1 MDQLSSIDASFLH
14 LETPETPMHVGSL
27 MLFELPE
34 DYDGD
39 YYEDVKAMLG
49 KRMHLASVLTR
60 KLAQMP
66 FELAEPVWIEDD
78 DIDLDYHVRS
88 VMLRR
93 PGTTQQLDTLIA
105 RLHSTLLDRSR
116 PLWEIYVIEGLET
129 DRSLSTARR
138 IMRCRRQGRG
148 RLAKVLYDV
157 SPKIREVPPPRRKR
171 GGGSYQLGITELLQA
186 AAVNSASQYRKLAG
200 VLPGAAKALTAAAKV
215 VASQRTTGGARS
227 LNLGLAPKTIF
238 NVSITNQRSYS
249 TLSVPL
255 ADIKELGKRV
265 GGTVNTIVMAMC
277 SIALHR
283 FLKERDLLPKEPL
296 IALVPVSLRAEG
308 DSAMNNQASMVRVD
322 LATDIAEL
330 PLRLKAIHAS
340 SEAAKAVVKELK
352 PVLGLELPITG
363 SPWLMTGLAS
373 LLGRSNFASRAPAA
387 GNVVISNVPGPPMTL
402 YMAGAR
408 MVHYYPVSIPSH
420 GSGLNITVQ
429 SYAGLLELPYRLSAR
444 GVTGRILRDRGALAG
459 RPARDRSAADAPC
472 GRRRRVRSG
481 RVYSAGSDRTERSD
495 RTQEGLHE
503 EDRRSTAESAQVN
516 RAGVEPKIRLGGNE
530 HATARCKQFV
540 TAIIAIRRRDYQDVI
555 FEDRPASD
563 PDLADLLHDRL
574 SRPRQYRVCAASDEA
589 NPAV

>member
-1 MDQLSSIDASFLH
+1 
-14 LETPETPMHVGSL
+14 MHVGSL

-34 DYDGD
+34 GYEGD

-49 KRMHLASVLTR
+49 KRLHLASVLNR

-88 VMLRR
+88 VTLRR
-93 PGTTQQLDTLIA
+93 PGTMQQLESLIA

-116 PLWEIYVIEGLET
+116 PLWEMYVIEGLENGQVAFYSKAHHSGV
-129 DRSLSTARR
+129 DGKA
-138 IMRCRRQGRG
+138 GVE
-148 RLAKVLYDV
+148 LAKVLYDV

-186 AAVNSASQYRKLAG
+186 AAANSASQYRKLAG
-200 VLPGAAKALTAAAKV
+200 VLPGAAKALTAAARV

-322 LATDIAEL
+322 LATDITEL

-387 GNVVISNVPGPPMTL
+387 GNVVISNVPGPADDAL
-402 YMAGAR
+402 HGRRADGALLPGLN
-408 MVHYYPVSIPSH
+408 PVSRQRAEYH
-420 GSGLNITVQ
+420 GAELRRV
-429 SYAGLLELPYRLSAR
+429 AGVRPHRLSAC

-459 RPARDRSAADAPC
+459 RPARDRGAADRSMRTPASSLKRS
-472 GRRRRVRSG
+472 GLQRRRLIEPNAVIEPNKVSTKKT
-481 RVYSAGSDRTERSD
+481 AGAR
-495 RTQEGLHE
+495 
-503 EDRRSTAESAQVN
+503 
-516 RAGVEPKIRLGGNE
+516 PKAPG
-530 HATARCKQFV
+530 
-540 TAIIAIRRRDYQDVI
+540 
-555 FEDRPASD
+555 
-563 PDLADLLHDRL
+563 
-574 SRPRQYRVCAASDEA
+574 
-589 NPAV
+589 